1 MKKSVKSFIAA
12 SLAGVMSLSST
23 LGAFAASYPTY
34 EDTDKKRVIVNF
46 LHGGTDDYNAGYNFA
61 NSGLSPSTGI
71 GPVAAGNIVKM
82 SVIEDTYVNYGNDP
96 GTGGVGTPA
105 SGQIAYCVAPSE
117 GISTGVYWDSA
128 TGFLGE
134 ITDLHG
140 VCKYL
145 EEGTETTNAIY
156 NNISLALSC
165 GLTGDLTYVWQGN
178 AWHKDVNGNAQLEW
192 VEKDISA
199 GIKGL
204 NRSVNLTATSEA
216 TAARIATQLI
226 IWNIVCG
233 WYDDSTAA
241 IKGDEKTALNYFL
254 ANFKADEKTDIINT
268 YSYIKTNM
276 VTLAGKTT
284 WVYELMNKFDNTQS
298 SSLVFVKDSEEASY
312 AHFTIRYDTTFD
324 MIPEN
329 AQAKF
334 AESIFDG
341 LKKLGLSEKPIKGK
355 YKKDNLQSL
364 FETAEY
370 AESFIVRE
378 RNGNYTI
385 YIPADVAKKW
395 EDDRVRVVF
404 NLEDVVTTADGSI
417 DKFLGAVGLTHASEQ
432 EAIVPRPF
440 MFDFGFK
447 VEERQVPPTGL
458 LKTFDGQEAADP
470 SYYEQC
476 EFIIFDKNEIAY
488 VIATSEVDENGYT
501 VYTFTDETTRVADN
515 ATKFVLSS
523 DGSIHFADNV
533 FLGNLDD
540 YQIKEVSA
548 PAGYQKNVGQSF
560 EASELEKDEEG
571 HIIFNN
577 EADGDGILYLEKWF
591 VDKDGRTRLTANS
604 EKEYGKAYEAG
615 INLSKFKIKSVATG
629 EYIGASMTEKG
640 IYEYTG
646 AGSTE
651 FILAED
657 GSLVVDKIPT
667 GAYIVEETTVAPDFW
682 NRNWSDDYVP
692 SCEVAAISVDIANTT
707 LEERIAKAKSNST
720 ENVFKNVYQPWWCN
734 IKIEKDSETRVI
746 EGFEFTIKSDKAVI
760 HKGGEAA
767 IYEET
772 LATDKFGEILFEEIP
787 AYDVDGNYATYTIH
801 EERTNV
807 YYKLCADQ
815 TVTVTPG
822 ETEKAQFYNY
832 INVAAVGVV
841 KYCEDDEVNGIEFTI
856 TGTDPAGIDPTEEYT
871 LTVYRQRNH
880 TSGEIVG
887 YGEIDRLPVYNTKGT
902 AQIVYEVKEET
913 PLRYEEQFP
922 VEIVIKVNEDFEP
935 QLAVTQVEFE
945 NELERAD
952 YSLTKWA
959 DDLLDLDDV
968 SGFKFLMESQDGLYS
983 QIAESDRNGL
993 VVFKDMPVY
1002 DKNDQFIKYNIVEID
1017 VPERYRLPEAL
1028 VDITLNEDNIGN
1040 DGGIFKNTTKDATVI
1055 LTKKNETGNTL
1066 SGATFKLYEASEY
1079 DIMGEGA
1086 TCIASRT
1093 TKSDG
1098 KVAFTE
1104 LAFNTEYVLV
1114 ETMAPM
1120 GYAKLT
1126 DPIRFTITDNNVTE
1140 IENEYYYNLDCVNTQ
1155 PAKIVVVKK
1164 DADTGKTLAG
1174 ATFKLVQLDAN
1185 GNEKTVVAEK
1195 KATGLNGKV
1204 EFDNLSAGKYKLV
1217 ELNAPYGYELPDE
1230 NETIIDVPVFASGE
1244 EPVVEVEI
1252 KNEGSSNKLSVM
1264 KVDNNNIPLQGAIFT
1279 LYQITDLGGR
1289 VAVATATSD
1298 EYGVAVFNTVSSG
1311 NYEIEETK
1319 APSGYVRTT
1328 EVFPVTVV
1336 EGQEEFVPIFVEN
1349 TPTPLSSLDVMKTDL
1364 DTGKV
1369 LSGAEFTLYDD
1380 GTGNAIASATTDE
1393 NGIASFTNLAYDS
1406 VYWLVETKAP
1416 VDEEGNEYELLNEE
1430 VYIRILDGETHYNLT
1445 TNCTSDLVDNYDN
1458 VMIAKEYDGETRPL
1472 ALVVN
1477 IKNYKDNSE
1486 FGALK
1491 IVKTAEDN
1499 VIENVIFSVK
1509 TTLSTGEVLSSTY
1522 ATDENGEI
1530 IIDGLL
1536 TVDPA
1541 TGDKLVYEIFEV
1553 GTPNRYFELPVQ
1565 KKELKTDDTVTVKFE
1580 NKLTDEEVGGI
1591 EVIKTADDDKVEG
1604 ITFYV
1609 KGSDGNTYTMVTG
1622 SNGYASLEN
1631 LPIYDSENNFISYEI
1646 SEEELEEYIPV
1657 APVAVERL
1665 YKGENIPVTFHNSK
1679 EYNEI
1684 RLIKVDGS
1692 NKPLEGATFSLY
1704 KDAGCTQFVAS
1715 AVSAIDTNENSSTN
1729 GKAVVVFSTGITS
1742 NTTYY
1747 LRETSAPEGYN
1758 IKDTVYEC
1766 VIDANNK
1773 TSYRVYNSGADLSE
1787 TFPVCVNS
1795 EAEYFAK
1802 VIKTDGT
1809 KALEGAKFGLYE
1821 DEACTVK
1828 LAEDTSKID
1837 SDKNSDTY
1845 NMAVVSFAVEVGVTR
1860 YIKEISA
1867 PAGYELSEKVF
1878 RCVVDNDGDVLY
1890 RVVGTEVDFT
1900 TYPTAVNNKAEETT
1914 TPAVTTTP
1922 DDTTTP
1928 VVSTTPG
1935 GTRPPVVTTTSGG
1948 TTGQRTTT
1956 PPSEE
1961 EVKTTT
1967 APPSDDD
1974 TTTTTTT
1981 TTTTKPPIITTP
1993 CDDDDDE
2000 EEVETPKDNNPETG
2014 APLNVAGF
2022 VAMAAISGIACA
2034 ASALKGVSERKKEQG
2049 EETRC

>member
-82 SVIEDTYVNYGNDP
+82 SVIDDTYLNYSDDP
-96 GTGGVGTPA
+96 ATAGKTTT
-105 SGQIAYCVAPSE
+105 GQIAYCVAPSE

-134 ITDLHG
+134 VTDLHG

-165 GLTGDLTYVWQGN
+165 GLTGDLTYVWQEN
-178 AWHKDVNGNAQLEW
+178 AWHNNQLEW
-192 VEKDISA
+192 IEKSVNA
-199 GIKGL
+199 GVKGL
-204 NRSVNLTATSEA
+204 NKKVSLTATSET

-276 VTLAGKTT
+276 ITLAGKTT
-284 WVYELMNKFDNTQS
+284 WVYELMNRFDNTQS
-298 SSLVFVKDSEEASY
+298 SSLVFVKNSEEASY

-341 LKKLGLSEKPIKGK
+341 LKKLGLSRDDEYSNG
-355 YKKDNLQSL
+355 YKKSVLQTYFEDDDNASN
-364 FETAEY
+364 
-370 AESFIVRE
+370 FIIRE

-385 YIPADVAKKW
+385 YIPADVIETWA
-395 EDDRVRVVF
+395 EDETRVVF
-404 NLEDVVTTADGSI
+404 NLEDVVTTADSSI

-440 MFDFGFK
+440 MFDFGFN

-458 LKTFDGQEAADP
+458 LKTFDGQEATDP

-476 EFIIFDKNEIAY
+476 EFVIFDKNEIAY
-488 VIATSEVDENGYT
+488 VIATSEIDENGYT

-523 DGSIHFADNV
+523 DGSIHFKDNV
-533 FLGNLDD
+533 FLGNLEN
-540 YQIKEVSA
+540 YQIKEINA
-548 PAGYQKNVGQSF
+548 PAGYQKNVGKNF

-591 VDKDGRTRLTANS
+591 VDKDGRTRLTARS

-707 LEERIAKAKSNST
+707 LEERIEKAKSNST

-856 TGTDPAGIDPTEEYT
+856 TGTDPAGIDPTKEYT

-880 TSGEIVG
+880 NSGEIVG
-887 YGEIDRLPVYNTKGT
+887 YGELDRLPVYNTKGT

-913 PLRYEEQFP
+913 PLRYKDQFP
-922 VEIVIKVNEDFEP
+922 VEIVIKVNDDFEP
-935 QLAVTQVEFE
+935 ELAVTQVEFE
-945 NELERAD
+945 NELKRVD
-952 YSLTKWA
+952 YQFVKWC
-959 DDLLDLDDV
+959 DDILDTVENNGDK
-968 SGFKFLMESQDGLYS
+968 SGFKFLIESQNGDYS
-983 QIAESDRNGL
+983 QIAESDANGL
-993 VVFKDMPVY
+993 VVFEDLPVY
-1002 DKNDQFIKYNIVEID
+1002 DKNDQLIKYNIIEID
-1017 VPERYRLPEAL
+1017 VPDRYRRPEAIT
-1028 VDITLNEDNIGN
+1028 DITLNEDGLGNELGKPFNNI
-1040 DGGIFKNTTKDATVI
+1040 TKDATLI
-1055 LTKKNETGNTL
+1055 LTKKNEAGATL
-1066 SGATFKLYEASEY
+1066 NGATFKLYEASEF
-1079 DIMGEGA
+1079 DVMGESA
-1086 TCIASRT
+1086 SFIASKT

-1098 KVAFTE
+1098 KVAFE
-1104 LAFNTEYVLV
+1104 DLAFNKEYVLV

-1126 DPIRFTITDNNVTE
+1126 DPIRFTITENTVIE
-1140 IENEYYYNLDCVNTQ
+1140 VENEYYYNLDCVNTQ
-1155 PAKIVVVKK
+1155 PAKIVVIKK
-1164 DADTGKTLAG
+1164 DDETGKTLAG
-1174 ATFKLVQLDAN
+1174 ATFKLIQLDAN
-1185 GNEKTVVAEK
+1185 GNEKKIVVEK
-1195 KATGLNGKV
+1195 KNTGLNGKV

-1217 ELNAPYGYELPDE
+1217 EISAPYGYELPE
-1230 NETIIDVPVFASGE
+1230 NNETIVDVPVFSSNE
-1244 EPVVEVEI
+1244 EAVVEIEI
-1252 KNEGSSNKLSVM
+1252 ENKGSSNKLSVM
-1264 KVDNNNIPLQGAIFT
+1264 KVDNNNIPLQGAVFT

-1298 EYGVAVFNTVSSG
+1298 EYGIAVFNTVSSG

-1319 APSGYVRTT
+1319 APSGYIRTT

-1336 EGQEEFVPIFVEN
+1336 EGQEEFIPIIIEN
-1349 TPTPLSSLDVMKTDL
+1349 TPTPLPSLDVMKTDL
-1364 DTGKV
+1364 DTGKI

-1380 GTGNAIASATTDE
+1380 KTGNAVASATTDE
-1393 NGIASFTNLAYDS
+1393 NGVASFTDLMFDN
-1406 VYWLVETKAP
+1406 VYWIVETKAP
-1416 VDEEGNEYELLNEE
+1416 VDEEGNAYELLNEE
-1430 VYIRILDGETHYNLT
+1430 IYVYIADGDTHYTLT

-1458 VMIAKEYDGETRPL
+1458 VRIAKEYDGETRPL
-1472 ALVVN
+1472 ALIVN
-1477 IKNYKDNSE
+1477 VKNYKDKSE
-1486 FGALK
+1486 FGSLK

-1499 VIENVIFSVK
+1499 VIENVVFNVK

-1522 ATDENGEI
+1522 ATDANGEI
-1530 IIDGLL
+1530 VINDLL

-1541 TGDKLVYEIFEV
+1541 TGDKLVYEISEV
-1553 GTPNRYFELPVQ
+1553 GTPNRYYELPVQ

-1591 EVIKTADDDKVEG
+1591 EIIKTADDDKVEG

-1622 SNGYASLEN
+1622 NNGYASLEN

-1692 NKPLEGATFSLY
+1692 NEPLEGATFSLY
-1704 KDAGCTQFVAS
+1704 KDAGCKQFVAS
-1715 AVSAIDTNENSSTN
+1715 AVSAIDTNEESSTN

-1773 TSYRVYNSGADLSE
+1773 TSYRIYNSGADLSE

-1821 DEACTVK
+1821 DEACTIK

-1837 SDKNSDTY
+1837 SNKDSDTY

-1878 RCVVDNDGDVLY
+1878 RCTVDETGRVLY
-1890 RVVGTEVDFT
+1890 RVVGTDVDFT
-1900 TYPTAVNNKAEETT
+1900 TYPTAVNNKTEETT
-1914 TPAVTTTP
+1914 APVVTTTP
-1922 DDTTTP
+1922 DDTTPP
-1928 VVSTTPG
+1928 VVTTTPG
-1935 GTRPPVVTTTSGG
+1935 GTRPPVVITTPGDTKPPV
-1948 TTGQRTTT
+1948 TTT
-1956 PPSEE
+1956 PPSDDDEE
-1961 EVKTTT
+1961 ITTT
-1967 APPSDDD
+1967 PPSDDD
-1974 TTTTTTT
+1974 EEITTTPPSDDDEETTTT
-1981 TTTTKPPIITTP
+1981 PPS
-1993 CDDDDDE
+1993 DDDE
-2000 EEVETPKDNNPETG
+2000 EEKKKDDNPETG

-2034 ASALKGVSERKKEQG
+2034 ASALKGVSERKKEQEN
-2049 EETRC
+2049 EEIIC